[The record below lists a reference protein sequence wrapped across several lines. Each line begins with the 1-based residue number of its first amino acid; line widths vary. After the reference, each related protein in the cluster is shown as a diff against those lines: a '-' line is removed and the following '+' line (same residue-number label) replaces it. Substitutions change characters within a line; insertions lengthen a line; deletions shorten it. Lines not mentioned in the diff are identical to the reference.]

1 MAPADEFVEQFVG
14 ADRALK
20 RLALQR
26 VRDVDLIKVA
36 QIRTGETVA
45 EARAKCGD
53 SDVDYAMLVDD
64 EERPLGWLSER
75 AFTGERV
82 RKELRSPA
90 EPIIDLDDVLRD
102 ALGHLLAAET
112 RYGPVVDARGRM
124 VGVLSM
130 DVIGHAL
137 QIPAE
142 ETRTS
147 TELLADEE

>member
-26 VRDVDLIKVA
+26 VRDVDLVKVA
-36 QIRTGETVA
+36 QIRPGEPVP
-45 EARAKCGD
+45 EARAKCD
-53 SDVDYAMLVDD
+53 DADVDLAMLVDD
-64 EERPLGWLSER
+64 NARPLGWLSER

-102 ALGHLLAAET
+102 ALGHLLSYES
-112 RYGPVVDARGRM
+112 RYAPVVDARGRM
-124 VGVLSM
+124 AGVLSM

-137 QIPAE
+137 QVPAE

-147 TELLADEE
+147 TELLADE